1 MSKNKKIIDSIIYMK
16 KIKIAKHRELQ
27 YIEKRVKWKIA
38 RLIKII

>member
-16 KIKIAKHRELQ
+16 KNKIAKNRELQ